1 MAKHGISLAALLIIL
16 AATGHGA
23 WAQQADAQA
32 ATPAGAESINIFLS
46 DYAFAPAAL
55 NLKAGTA
62 YHLHFTNAGS
72 KDHNFTAPEFFTAS
86 QVAPEDQAK
95 IKRGTVAVEKGKEV
109 DVTVTP
115 GAGNYKV
122 TCTNFMHSMM
132 GMHGTIT
139 VQ

>member
-1 MAKHGISLAALLIIL
+1 MAKPGIDVAALVIALAA
-16 AATGHGA
+16 ASHGA

-32 ATPAGAESINIFLS
+32 ATPTSAEPINISLS

-62 YHLHFTNAGS
+62 YHLHFINAGS
-72 KDHNFTAPEFFTAS
+72 KDHDFTAREFFAAS

-95 IKRGTVAVEKGKEV
+95 IKRGTVEIEKGKEV
-109 DVTVTP
+109 DLTVTP

-122 TCTNFMHSMM
+122 TCTHFMHSSM